1 MPTEGKTAHASAF
14 IFDTGY
20 DTSEDIPTGV
30 YTMFISY
37 TADSKQHVTTSQFFG
52 VDGINAGFFAEFKKG
67 GIIYDYALQEMG
79 YNPDSI
85 LATK

>member
-1 MPTEGKTAHASAF
+1 
-14 IFDTGY
+14 
-20 DTSEDIPTGV
+20 
-30 YTMFISY
+30 MFISY